1 MVYHGVEDDDD
12 GQCGVVSRE
21 GHPATELALVY
32 HVHVGSK
39 KRDFG
44 HTIKRDFQQKKCLA
58 GCCQR
63 VPLCP
68 ISRKKTSLLSFFVG
82 KLKSFQ
88 SVVFYLILLKA
99 IENETKLITIENS
112 FHVNNSSHLK
122 PCVVK
127 ARIIVGS

>member
-12 GQCGVVSRE
+12 GQGGVVSRE
-21 GHPATELALVY
+21 GHPATEVPLVY
-32 HVHVGSK
+32 HVHIGSK

-68 ISRKKTSLLSFFVG
+68 ISRKKNRCYSSLLENTNCRIAVTLFCR
-82 KLKSFQ
+82 KS
-88 SVVFYLILLKA
+88 SRRRR
-99 IENETKLITIENS
+99 NS
-112 FHVNNSSHLK
+112 IQL
-122 PCVVK
+122 
-127 ARIIVGS
+127 RIVSM

>member
-12 GQCGVVSRE
+12 GQGGVVGRE

-68 ISRKKTSLLSFFVG
+68 ISRKKKSLFTVLCWKIQTVELLLPYFVESHREG
-82 KLKSFQ
+82 G
-88 SVVFYLILLKA
+88 
-99 IENETKLITIENS
+99 ETQYN
-112 FHVNNSSHLK
+112 
-122 PCVVK
+122 
-127 ARIIVGS
+127 

>member
-12 GQCGVVSRE
+12 GQGGVVGRE

-68 ISRKKTSLLSFFVG
+68 ISRKKKSLLYCSFLAKKNFKIGV
-82 KLKSFQ
+82 
-88 SVVFYLILLKA
+88 
-99 IENETKLITIENS
+99 T
-112 FHVNNSSHLK
+112 
-122 PCVVK
+122 
-127 ARIIVGS
+127 